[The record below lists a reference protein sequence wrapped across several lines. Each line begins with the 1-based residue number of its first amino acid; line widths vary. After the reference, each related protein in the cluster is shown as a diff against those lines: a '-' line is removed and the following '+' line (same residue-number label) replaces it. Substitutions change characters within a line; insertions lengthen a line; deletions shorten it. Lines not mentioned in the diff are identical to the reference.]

1 MSNGNELKSAG
12 AMALRAAG
20 FLPLPRLWVTKQ
32 DMELIQYMAKK
43 HEAEVNRIRAEARNQ
58 EPRELTRE
66 EQIDRAW
73 ASIRKE

>member
-1 MSNGNELKSAG
+1 
-12 AMALRAAG
+12 MALRAAG